1 VANPSIVVLV
11 TGDPVPEA
19 RAKRGDFVDLIRQA
33 APAFGTCEWAAHD
46 VRGLD
51 VIPNLTGAAA
61 VIVTGSAASVTEA
74 LPWMVRTGECLRALV
89 ALEVPLLGICFG
101 HQLLGHALGGRVSLN
116 PRGRE
121 MGSVALTREE
131 DDPVIG
137 ARGTATVNMTH
148 LDSVVELP
156 PGARRIAHTR
166 QEPNAAVRFGRSVWG
181 VQYHPEIDAAVMR
194 SYFEARREVLLV
206 EGFDIAAAEGAVVD
220 APEGALVIS
229 RFLRFALAHREA
241 SVGGADPLG

>member
-1 VANPSIVVLV
+1 VTTPSIVVLV

-33 APAFGTCEWAAHD
+33 APTFGTLGWVAHD

-51 VIPNLTGAAA
+51 VIPDLTTASA

-74 LPWMVRTGECLRALV
+74 LPWIERTSECLRALV
-89 ALEVPLLGICFG
+89 TLEVPVLGICFG

-121 MGSVALTREE
+121 IGSVTLTRAVG
-131 DDPVIG
+131 DPVIG
-137 ARGTATVNMTH
+137 EPGTVVVNMTH

-156 PGARRIAHTR
+156 PGARRVGSTR
-166 QEPNAAVRFGRSVWG
+166 QEPNAAVRFGPSAWG
-181 VQYHPEIDAAVMR
+181 VQFHPEIDAQVMR
-194 SYFEARREVLLV
+194 FYFEARRAALLIERFDV
-206 EGFDIAAAEGAVVD
+206 EAAERAVVD
-220 APEGALVIS
+220 APEGAGVIE
-229 RFLRFALAHREA
+229 RFLRVALREPSA
-241 SVGGADPLG
+241 RSAG